1 MPIKNKLKLTDYNVT
16 DLILSKYK
24 EIYTNSTITSG
35 ILNIDLNQGNVFLIT
50 LNENITTINILN
62 VPNLDN
68 IIVAFTLV
76 LTISGSGRVVS
87 WPSNVKWQNSASA
100 VVTQTDGKKDFFSF
114 ITMDKGVNWFGFI
127 GGQNY

>member
-1 MPIKNKLKLTDYNVT
+1 MKLKLTDYKVT
-16 DLILSKYK
+16 DLILSNYK
-24 EIYTNSTITSG
+24 EIHTSVNISSG
-35 ILNIDLNQGNVFLIT
+35 VLNIDLNQGNVFLIN
-50 LNENITTINILN
+50 LDQNVSNLNILN
-62 VPNLDN
+62 VPNLN
-68 IIVAFTLV
+68 NTVVAFTLV

-87 WPSNVKWQNSASA
+87 WPNNIKWQNSASA